1 MDKQKNLDALFRKA
15 MEQNPV
21 VTFKETK
28 EHFLASVETI
38 SVKSNGKKGSFLLTK
53 KLIIMIVTVSTLILA
68 LFLSNN
74 QSENRPTSK
83 ISSNVPME
91 IKKNSEPIANSEG
104 PLTDPSFK
112 LFESLPNFTH
122 IFPEAIQFSAA
133 TPDTL
138 NVKENRDFIKSNIPI
153 FNDEYVFPK
162 LTEEEIKA
170 NNKQKKLMLKNL
182 EKFDKKVY
190 AYIPT
195 GTFDYQ
201 GKQVSVQSFYMQ
213 KTEIS
218 NLEYRTFLFD
228 LLIQGRKDEF
238 LKARPDYKQWSILQN
253 KEDSPMEQ
261 LYFSHPAYDN
271 FPVVNVSREGAEMY
285 CVWLTKEMINTVED
299 KKKSQ
304 YNDVRIPVREEWVM
318 AASSGGTKY
327 PYPWGGPFMRNS
339 AGLFLANFRMTP
351 EELKFNDSIAQ
362 TSSDLTAPVNSYSP
376 NAFGLCNISGNVAE
390 MVYNDVFTKSAG
402 TAGGSWSNTAEELK
416 IEAIDPFEG
425 KKGGSPTIGFRVVM
439 TIKK

>member
-1 MDKQKNLDALFRKA
+1 MDKQKHLDNLFRHAK
-15 MEQNPV
+15 EQNPV
-21 VTFKETK
+21 VTFGETK
-28 EHFLASVETI
+28 ERFLTSSQTYNLKKK
-38 SVKSNGKKGSFLLTK
+38 VKIGSNFLTK
-53 KLIIMIVTVSTLILA
+53 KLIIMLVTVSTLIIS
-68 LFLSNN
+68 LFLTNSKV
-74 QSENRPTSK
+74 ENKSTPK
-83 ISSNVPME
+83 ISTNVPFAANN
-91 IKKNSEPIANSEG
+91 NSETIKNHEVQSTKVP
-104 PLTDPSFK
+104 FK
-112 LFESLPNFTH
+112 LFESLPIFTQ
-122 IFPEAIQFSAA
+122 IFSEVNQFPTTSI
-133 TPDTL
+133 DTL
-138 NVKENRDFIKSNIPI
+138 KVQENLNLIKSNIPI
-153 FNDEYVFPK
+153 FSDEYVFPK

-238 LKARPDYKQWSILQN
+238 LKARPDYKQWSILAKQEN
-253 KEDSPMEQ
+253 SPYEQ
-261 LYFSHPAYDN
+261 HYFSHPAYDN
-271 FPVVNVSREGAEMY
+271 YPVVNISREAAEMY

-327 PYPWGGPFMRNS
+327 PYPWGEQPDRLIKDAQVYANYAQEKNTINEIANKS
-339 AGLFLANFRMTP
+339 DVTTSVTAYLPNDYGLFNM
-351 EELKFNDSIAQ
+351 
-362 TSSDLTAPVNSYSP
+362 
-376 NAFGLCNISGNVAE
+376 SGNAAE
-390 MVYNDVFTKSAG
+390 MVYDDLQTKSSG
-402 TAGGSWSNTAEELK
+402 TAGGGWKNNIDEIK
-416 IEAIDPFEG
+416 ILAPDNFSGIILPNVC
-425 KKGGSPTIGFRVVM
+425 IGFRIVM
-439 TIKK
+439 TVKK

>member
-1 MDKQKNLDALFRKA
+1 MDKQKNLDELFRHA

-28 EHFLASVETI
+28 EHFLTSGETN

-53 KLIIMIVTVSTLILA
+53 KLIIMIVTVSTLIIA
-68 LFLSNN
+68 LFFSNS
-74 QSENRPTSK
+74 QLENKPISK
-83 ISSNVPME
+83 ISSNFPKEM
-91 IKKNSEPIANSEG
+91 KKNSEPIANSEG

-122 IFPEAIQFSAA
+122 IFPEAIQFSEA
-133 TPDTL
+133 TTDTFK
-138 NVKENRDFIKSNIPI
+138 VQVNRDFIKSHIPI
-153 FNDEYVFPK
+153 FSDEYVFPK

-238 LKARPDYKQWSILQN
+238 LKARPDYKQWSILAKQEN
-253 KEDSPMEQ
+253 SPYEQ
-261 LYFSHPAYDN
+261 HYFSHPAYDN
-271 FPVVNVSREGAEMY
+271 YPVVNISREAAEMY
-285 CVWLTKEMINTVED
+285 CVWLTKEMISTVED
-299 KKKSQ
+299 KKKQQ
-304 YNDVRIPVREEWVM
+304 YNDVRIPVREEWTL
-318 AASSGGTKY
+318 AASDGGIAKLYT
-327 PYPWGGPFMRNS
+327 WGGPYTRNS
-339 AGLFLANFRMTP
+339 EGKILANFRMTP
-351 EELKFNDSIAQ
+351 EEFES
-362 TSSDLTAPVNSYSP
+362 LTLEPTDILAPVNSYFP
-376 NAFGLCNISGNVAE
+376 NLYGLYNMCGNVAE
-390 MVYNDVFTKSAG
+390 MVYDDINLKTAG
-402 TAGGSWSNTAEELK
+402 TAGGGWMSAADEIK
-416 IEAIDPFEG
+416 IKAPDKYSGITNPH
-425 KKGGSPTIGFRVVM
+425 PCIGFRVVM
-439 TIKK
+439 TVKK